1 MELRIA
7 LPKGRLLPGA
17 AEVIRRGGIHI
28 EGYGDHSRSYRF
40 CSSSFQF
47 KVFRERDI
55 PIQVAIGSYDLGICG
70 RQWALELLSRYPKSS
85 VVSLRSL
92 NFGWEEICLVTC
104 PGTEISSLE
113 DLNGGKVRIAT
124 EYPYLAES
132 LALKMRLQE
141 FTIYPLWGNALVY
154 PPENA
159 EVALTSISENPHHLF
174 ALFSLAR
181 VEAVLIA
188 NKKSW
193 QEKDLSPFT
202 SLISPLR
209 EEVPTPVSQNPL
221 HDTGEKLPSSAIRF
235 ALPDG
240 HQAEPVFG
248 LLSRA
253 GIHKGEKLRGSFY
266 FGLTFPK
273 LWAKVIRPQDMPLQV
288 AQGNFD
294 LAVTGE
300 DWLWEHKLRFP
311 SSPVRKLLS
320 FPIGRVNICAVIS
333 QEVKANNSASLR
345 MIFPEFR
352 VISEYVNIADWY
364 ARKHH
369 LSPYRIIPTFGASE
383 SFLPE
388 DGDLLIE
395 NVQTGATIR
404 QQNLKVIDTLFPSS
418 ACLIANKESLNMKG
432 KRISYLVDTLKQ
444 ASKEYEN
451 SQG

>member
-1 MELRIA
+1 LRIA
-7 LPKGRLLPGA
+7 LPKGRLLTGT
-17 AEVIRRGGIHI
+17 AEVIRRGGIRI
-28 EGYGDHSRSYRF
+28 EGYDDHSRSYRF
-40 CSSSFQF
+40 CSPPFQF
-47 KVFRERDI
+47 KVFQERDI

-70 RQWALELLSRYPKSS
+70 RQWALELLSRFPKSNLM
-85 VVSLRSL
+85 SLRSL
-92 NFGWEEICLVTC
+92 NFGWEEICLATC
-104 PGTEISSLE
+104 PGTGILSLE
-113 DLNGGKVRIAT
+113 DLKERKIRIAT

-132 LALKMRLQE
+132 LALRMRLPE
-141 FTIYPLWGNALVY
+141 FTISPLWGNALVY

-159 EVALTSISENPHHLF
+159 EVALTSISENPCHLF
-174 ALFSLAR
+174 GLFSLAR
-181 VEAVLIA
+181 AEAVLIA
-188 NKKSW
+188 NQKSW

-209 EEVPTPVSQNPL
+209 EEVPPPVPQNRIP
-221 HDTGEKLPSSAIRF
+221 DIGEKLPCDAIRF

-240 HQAEPVFG
+240 HQGEPTFE

-253 GIHKGEKLRGSFY
+253 GIHKGGKLRGSFY
-266 FGLTFPK
+266 FDLTFPA

-300 DWLWEHKLRFP
+300 DWLWEHKLCFP

-320 FPIGRVNICAVIS
+320 FPIGRVNICAVTS
-333 QEVKANNSASLR
+333 QDVKADNSASLR
-345 MIFPEFR
+345 KTFPELR

-364 ARKHH
+364 ARRNH

-404 QQNLKVIDTLFPSS
+404 KQNLKVIDSLFPSS
-418 ACLIANKESLNMKG
+418 ACLIANEESLNMKG
-432 KRISYLVDTLKQ
+432 KRISHLVDTLSK
-444 ASKEYEN
+444 ASKDYEN